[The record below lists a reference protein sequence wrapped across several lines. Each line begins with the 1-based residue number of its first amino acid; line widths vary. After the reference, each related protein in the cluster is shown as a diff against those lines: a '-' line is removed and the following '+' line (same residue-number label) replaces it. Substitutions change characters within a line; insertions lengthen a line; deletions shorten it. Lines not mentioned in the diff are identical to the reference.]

1 MPYVD
6 LFHDRNTDIIHIAE
20 RIDGV
25 RVYKEMPAEYRF
37 YYDDPKGKYRSVFDT
52 PISKFSTLSKKEFNK
67 EMRIMGEKKIWES
80 DVKPVFRCL
89 EDNYKGCKS
98 PKLQTAFFDIEA
110 NFSPT
115 QGYAEPKDP
124 FNNVTAIS
132 VYLDW
137 MGEMFT
143 FALPP
148 PTMTMEQAIKSVKRF
163 PNTIL
168 FDDEKDMLNAFLI
181 SIEDADI
188 LSGWNSEGYD
198 IPYLVNRIMRV
209 MSKDDTRRF
218 CLWNQH
224 PTPRDFERYG
234 QIQSTYDTIGRV
246 HLDYMNLY
254 RKYTFE
260 ERHSYSLDAIGE
272 YELNERKVEYE
283 GSLDKLYNEDFE
295 KFIDYSRQDVF
306 LIHKLDKKLK
316 FIDLANNIA
325 HNTLVTLPT
334 TKGSIALIEQSIICE
349 SHDRG
354 MIVPSRKRTT
364 ADFDVNIDDSDD
376 IDDIWAD
383 NKDDFDITSKAA
395 GAYVVEPKRGLH
407 SYIGTIDINSL
418 YPSTIRSLNM
428 SPETII
434 GQVLPVMTDQLIISR
449 MKTGMSFAKA
459 WDGLFGSLEYTA
471 IMNKEEDTEVTIAWE
486 NGVSE
491 VYKAVDVYNFIF
503 SENSNLIITAN
514 GTIFTYDREGIIPG
528 ILRRWYEERKIFQA
542 KADEADK
549 AGDEE
554 LSEFYDKKQH
564 VAKIVLNSAY
574 GALLAEHCRFF
585 DKRIGQSTT
594 LSGRVIAKH
603 MDAKANEA
611 ITGVYDHYG
620 DAIVGGD
627 TDSVFFT
634 AWPTIKDMVQRGEME
649 WNKDI
654 CIQLYDEVGNIVNES
669 FPSMMNESFH
679 CTLKAGA
686 TIRGKREVVASTTLI
701 VKKKRYAMMM
711 IDKEGKR
718 FDVDGKPGKI
728 KAMGLDLK
736 RADTPKLVQKFLLD
750 ILTDLLVGNDKET
763 IIGKIK
769 EFKYQFR
776 DLAPWEKGTPKR
788 VNRLT
793 YYGQRHKDKLRGMIP
808 GHVMA
813 ALTWNEM
820 KKVYEDKY
828 STEITDGMKII
839 VCELK
844 TNPLGYAR
852 IAYPIDQSKI
862 PEWFK
867 KLPFDN
873 EGMMAAIVD
882 KKVENLL
889 GQLNW
894 NLREST
900 DIYSTVNTHF
910 KFG

>member
-6 LFHDRNTDIIHIAE
+6 LFHNRHTDIIHIAE
-20 RIDGV
+20 RVDGK
-25 RVYKEMPAEYRF
+25 RVFKEIPAEYRF

-52 PISKFSTLSKKEFNK
+52 PLSKFSTLSKKEFFK
-67 EMRIMGEKKIWES
+67 EIKMMGDKQIWES
-80 DVKPVFRCL
+80 DVKPIFRCL
-89 EDNYKGCKS
+89 EDNYKGCVS

-115 QGYAEPKDP
+115 DGYADPSDP
-124 FNNVTAIS
+124 FNNVTAVS

-137 MGEMFT
+137 IGEMFT

-148 PTMTMEQAIKSVKRF
+148 PTLTMEQATEACSRF

-168 FDDEKDMLNAFLI
+168 FEDERDMLDAFLVT
-181 SIEDADI
+181 IEDADI

-198 IPYLVNRIMRV
+198 IPYLVNRITRI
-209 MSKDDTRRF
+209 MSSDDTRRF
-218 CLWNQH
+218 CLWDQK

-234 QIQSTYDTIGRV
+234 KVQSTYDTIGRV

-272 YELNERKVEYE
+272 YELNEKKVEYD
-283 GSLDKLYNEDFE
+283 GTLDKLYKEDFE

-316 FIDLANNIA
+316 FLDLANSIA
-325 HNTLVTLPT
+325 HDTLVTLPT

-354 MIVPSRKRTT
+354 MIVQDRKKSSL
-364 ADFDVNIDDSDD
+364 DFILDTSNQDD
-376 IDDIWAD
+376 IDDIWIE
-383 NKDDFDITSKAA
+383 KDDFDITGKAA
-395 GAYVVEPKRGLH
+395 GAYVVEPKRGMH

-434 GQVLPVMTDQLIISR
+434 GQVLPIMTDKLIVDR
-449 MKTGMSFAKA
+449 MRNGMKFAQA

-471 IMNKEEDTEVTIAWE
+471 IMNKEKDTEVTIAWE
-486 NGVSE
+486 NGVTES
-491 VYKAVDVYNFIF
+491 YTAADVYNFIF
-503 SENSNLIITAN
+503 SEKSKLVITAN
-514 GTIFTYDREGIIPG
+514 GTIFTYEREGIIPG
-528 ILRRWYEERKIFQA
+528 ILRRWYEERKIYQA
-542 KADEADK
+542 KAEAADK
-549 AGDEE
+549 AGDDV
-554 LSEFYDKKQH
+554 LSELFDKKQH

-611 ITGVYDHYG
+611 ITGVYDYYG
-620 DAIVGGD
+620 DAIIGGD

-634 AWPTIKDMVQRGEME
+634 AWPTIKDMVERGEME

-654 CIQLYDEVGNIVNES
+654 CIQMYNEVGNIVNES
-669 FPSMMNESFH
+669 FPKMMRDSFH
-679 CTLKAGA
+679 CTLEAGA
-686 TIRGKREVVASTTLI
+686 TIRGKREVVASTALI

-718 FDVDGKPGKI
+718 YDVDGKPGKI

-750 ILTDLLVGNDKET
+750 ILTDLLTGHHKDD
-763 IIGKIK
+763 IIKKIK
-769 EFKYQFR
+769 DFKYEFR
-776 DLAPWEKGTPKR
+776 DLMPWEKGTPKR

-793 YYGQRHKDKLRGMIP
+793 YYGNRHRNKVKGMIP

-813 ALTWNEM
+813 SLTWNEM
-820 KKVYEDKY
+820 TDLYDDKY

-839 VCELK
+839 VCDLK
-844 TNPLGYAR
+844 VNPMGYKAV
-852 IAYPIDQSKI
+852 AYPIDQHKI

-882 KKVENLL
+882 KKVDNLL

-894 NLREST
+894 NLKEAT
-900 DIYSTVNTHF
+900 DIYSTVNSLF